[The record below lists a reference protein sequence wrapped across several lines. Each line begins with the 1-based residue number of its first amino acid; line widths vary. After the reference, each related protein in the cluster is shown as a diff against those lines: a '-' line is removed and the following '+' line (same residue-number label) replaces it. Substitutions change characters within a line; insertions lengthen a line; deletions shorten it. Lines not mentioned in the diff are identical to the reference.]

1 MNVLTPRRPR
11 RRRPSPVA
19 LLLVLTLPGCAWLGL
34 GGVNLISI
42 EEEWEMGRQIEAELA
57 EELDLL
63 DDPAVNEYVTRVG
76 EMLVAETEMADL
88 EWRFHVVDNPD
99 VNAFNVPGGL
109 VYVNTGMIREA
120 GSAAEFVAVMGHEL
134 GHGVERHGTERLSQ
148 QYGLSVLASLVLG
161 EDPGVLQ
168 EIVAQIVAAGTIAQF
183 SQEQEFEADEIGMRL
198 MAEGGFHPR
207 GMVALLEL
215 LLELREREPGTVEQL
230 FATHPAVPER
240 IERAEERIEALDG
253 LADLAMDDPDFQAIQ
268 QRVQ

>member
-1 MNVLTPRRPR
+1 MNLAKPRGR
-11 RRRPSPVA
+11 SPA
-19 LLLVLTLPGCAWLGL
+19 LGLLLLVLTLPGCAWLGI

-42 EEEWEMGRQIEAELA
+42 EEEWEMGRQLEAELA
-57 EELDLL
+57 GELDLL

-88 EWRFHVVDNPD
+88 EWRFHVVENSD

-109 VYVNTGMIREA
+109 VYVHTGMIREA

-161 EDPGVLQ
+161 QDPGVLQ
-168 EIVAQIVAAGTIAQF
+168 EIVAQIAAAGAIAQF
-183 SQEQEFEADEIGMRL
+183 SQEQEFEADEVGTRL

-207 GMVALLEL
+207 GMVALLEH

-240 IERAEERIEALDG
+240 IDRAEQRIEELDG
-253 LADLAMDDPDFQAIQ
+253 LADLAMEDPQFREIQ
-268 QRVQ
+268 QRVE